1 MCVCVTRGT
10 GPELVQLIKVV
21 EEEDMGRLEKGW
33 RGRSWKEWVIV
44 IYFPFTRKALRYV
57 ESSKNRS

>member
-21 EEEDMGRLEKGW
+21 EEDMESLEKGRGAEG
-33 RGRSWKEWVIV
+33 RGRSG
-44 IYFPFTRKALRYV
+44 
-57 ESSKNRS
+57 